1 MDNGEDVVQPIKPSG
16 IYSDDDVDE
25 DETAD
30 VQELNENHQE
40 KKKEF
45 SNKQKKTANNSSKIA
60 SFYDLGLSRPIQKA
74 LTAMNFVKPTPI
86 QAASL
91 PVALKGKDI
100 LGGATTGSGKT
111 GAFFIPIL
119 ERLLYRSR
127 NVAASRV
134 LILLPTRELA
144 VQCFEVGKSLAQFT
158 DIQVCLLAGGLP
170 IKPQEQ
176 ALKKRPDVIVATPG
190 RLLDLL
196 KNTASFDLDAIEI
209 LVLDEADRI
218 LEVGFKE
225 ELAAILE
232 LCPKQRQTMLF
243 SATINPD
250 IADLVTICLSKPVKV
265 MIDSN
270 EAIAANL
277 TQEFIRIRS
286 GKEQD
291 REPIVI
297 ALCKHYFCERAIVF
311 FQTKV
316 ETHRMKILFG
326 LHGLNAVELHG
337 NLSQEERLQALENFK
352 NGTADFLLAT
362 DVAARGLDISGV
374 QTVINYCIPPTFT
387 QYQHRI
393 GRTARAGKSGKSV
406 SLITEADR
414 KLLKLAIKNSKESV
428 KQRSIPPDMLANY
441 AKSISDMEPK
451 LAEILEEEKQA
462 KEFAKAELELKR
474 AQNMI
479 EHASEIYSR
488 PKKTWIKKA
497 SSKGVKV
504 KKIRSKQL
512 E

>member
-1 MDNGEDVVQPIKPSG
+1 MAPFQKGDIS
-16 IYSDDDVDE
+16 SDDEGKEVFL
-25 DETAD
+25 AA
-30 VQELNENHQE
+30 
-40 KKKEF
+40 KKLVK
-45 SNKQKKTANNSSKIA
+45 SKSAKITT
-60 SFYDLGLSRPIQKA
+60 FYELGLSRPIQKA

-86 QAASL
+86 QSAAI
-91 PVALKGKDI
+91 PIALTGKDI

-144 VQCFEVGKSLAQFT
+144 VQCFEVGKALAQFT

-176 ALKKRPDVIVATPG
+176 ALKKRPDVIVSTPG

-196 KNTASFDLDAIEI
+196 KNTSSFDLDAIEI
-209 LVLDEADRI
+209 LVFDEADRI

-225 ELAAILE
+225 ELDAILE

-250 IADLVTICLSKPVKV
+250 IASLAILSLNKPVKV

-277 TQEFIRIRS
+277 LQEFVRIRS

-297 ALCKHYFCERAIVF
+297 ALCKHYYCERAIVF

-316 ETHRMKILFG
+316 DTHRMKILFG
-326 LHGLNAVELHG
+326 LHGLNAAELHG
-337 NLSQEERLQALENFK
+337 NLSQTERLQALDNFK
-352 NGTADFLLAT
+352 KGTADFLLAT

-374 QTVINYCIPPTFT
+374 QTVINFSIPPTFT

-406 SLITEADR
+406 SLITEVDR
-414 KLLKLAIKNSKESV
+414 KLLKLAIKNSKDTV
-428 KQRSIPPDMLANY
+428 KQRSIPPDMIANY
-441 AKSISDMEPK
+441 SKSIADMEVK
-451 LAEILEEEKQA
+451 ISEIFEEEKHA
-462 KEFAKAELELKR
+462 KEFAQAEMELKR
-474 AQNMI
+474 AENI
-479 EHASEIYSR
+479 IHHADEIYSR
-488 PKKTWIKKA
+488 PKKTWIKKEA
-497 SSKGVKV
+497 SKGVKV
-504 KKIRSKQL
+504 KKQRKRTHGIQDDI
-512 E
+512 